1 MATVGERQIEVIA
14 ALGELLRGCDA
25 AIHLAHAGHRDAGW
39 VDAVDAR
46 RTEQVAD
53 LDVGIASHEPQL
65 HADAASAPEG
75 NAACLGARVEHR
87 DRGVLVRQQR
97 QPRSIQGD
105 LIAHVINFDIVV
117 STNDTDKAKGGV
129 GIFVGEI
136 GVGVRGEAESQ
147 STAVN
152 RIQFS
157 VPVYLPTQKLNQR

>member
-1 MATVGERQIEVIA
+1 MELKDFVSETLKQVMEGVKMAQEKATELGGTVNP
-14 ALGELLRGCDA
+14 
-25 AIHLAHAGHRDAGW
+25 AGFINTDK
-39 VDAVDAR
+39 
-46 RTEQVAD
+46 
-53 LDVGIASHEPQL
+53 
-65 HADAASAPEG
+65 SA
-75 NAACLGARVEHR
+75 
-87 DRGVLVRQQR
+87 
-97 QPRSIQGD
+97 PRSIQGD